1 MEIFLFKDK
10 MKKILAIDVGNTT
23 IEACIIT
30 NKEEITEK
38 KFVSSKIDIEINLPI
53 FFDFFKSFKIDCV
66 IVSSVVPSLNNYIL
80 DYFQRL
86 DCKILFI
93 SDKLNNIV
101 KTKSHSIGADILC
114 KSVYVANNYKG
125 KTLIVDV
132 GTATVLNYIEDKE
145 LKSASISVG
154 LNTMYQSLSQNTELL
169 PTLTPKVVESV
180 LGKDAQSCMH
190 GGIFLGY
197 IGLLNYIVSKALKEV
212 SATRVILTGGYSE
225 LISNK
230 LTFDFILDKHL
241 IFKGIYLIYE
251 NNS

>member
-10 MKKILAIDVGNTT
+10 MKKILAIDIGNTT
-23 IEACIIT
+23 IEACIVK
-30 NKEEITEK
+30 KEEINCINHI
-38 KFVSSKIDIEINLPI
+38 SSKINTKVNIPTFLN
-53 FFDFFKSFKIDCV
+53 FYKDFAIDCV
-66 IVSSVVPSLNNYIL
+66 VVSSVVPSLNNYIL

-101 KTKSHSIGADILC
+101 KTKSHSIGSDILC
-114 KSVYVANNYKG
+114 KSAYVANNYTG

-169 PTLTPKVVESV
+169 PTLTPKVVENV
-180 LGKDAQSCMH
+180 LGKDTQSCMH

-225 LISNK
+225 IISNK
-230 LTFDFILDKHL
+230 LTFDYILDKHL

-251 NNS
+251 NNSE